1 MTFTA
6 NSKFVKSVKLDAR
19 GKVIKARYLI
29 KQAEKKKRERSCKQR
44 RHELYEGAYT
54 WRDDCFEEFLRKKA
68 AHFAQEI
75 LCTSR
80 I

>member
-29 KQAEKKKRERSCKQR
+29 KQAEKKKKRDLANKEGMSSMRERIPGEMIVLKNS
-44 RHELYEGAYT
+44 
-54 WRDDCFEEFLRKKA
+54 
-68 AHFAQEI
+68 
-75 LCTSR
+75 
-80 I
+80 